1 MTGPDPRDHALDVL
15 LDEALG
21 GVAPPDLLARI
32 LDATTNSPTTD
43 PMDTMTHTAPVPAPV
58 SPADESFELVASGSQ
73 RGLARE
79 FLDFMAENSKW
90 WLIPFLVVFGMLGM
104 LLVLGATGAA
114 PFIYALF

>member
-1 MTGPDPRDHALDVL
+1 MTATDPRNHALDVL
-15 LDEALG
+15 LDEVLG
-21 GVAPPDLLARI
+21 GTSPPDLRARI
-32 LDATTNSPTTD
+32 LEAATNPRTTE
-43 PMDTMTHTAPVPAPV
+43 PKDTMTHNQPV
-58 SPADESFELVASGSQ
+58 SATDESFELVATGSQ

-90 WLIPFLVVFGMLGM
+90 WLIPFLVVFSLLGM